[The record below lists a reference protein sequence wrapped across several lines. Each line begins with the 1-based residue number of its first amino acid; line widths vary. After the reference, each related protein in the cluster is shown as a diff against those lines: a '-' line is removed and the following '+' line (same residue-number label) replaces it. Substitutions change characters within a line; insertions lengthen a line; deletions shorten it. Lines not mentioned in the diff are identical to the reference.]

1 MGGGLAE
8 RLNGGTRGFGSDHP
22 GLLSLY
28 VVYHNFL
35 RPHMGIGGMTPAE
48 KAGIIIPGKDKL
60 LMLIRYAAA
69 SFVFA

>member
-1 MGGGLAE
+1 
-8 RLNGGTRGFGSDHP
+8 
-22 GLLSLY
+22 
-28 VVYHNFL
+28 
-35 RPHMGIGGMTPAE
+35 MGIGGMTPAE